1 MIIIHDDVTY
11 KNNVARV
18 SDRVI
23 ARTLEQSKTWG
34 LWNCK
39 ILTLTDRE
47 NYHRRPDTQD
57 QTKWPFLVST
67 QGFEFL
73 KL

>member
-1 MIIIHDDVTY
+1 MIIHDDVTY
-11 KNNVARV
+11 KSNVARV
-18 SDRVI
+18 SDGVI

-34 LWNCK
+34 LWNFK

-57 QTKWPFLVST
+57 QTK
-67 QGFEFL
+67 
-73 KL
+73 